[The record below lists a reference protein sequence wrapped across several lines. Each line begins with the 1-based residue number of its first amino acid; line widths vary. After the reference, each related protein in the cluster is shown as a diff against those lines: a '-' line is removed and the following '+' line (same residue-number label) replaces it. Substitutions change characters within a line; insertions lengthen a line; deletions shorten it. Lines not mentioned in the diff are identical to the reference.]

1 MALESKICYELLS
14 QIPKGKI
21 TTYKEVAKK
30 MNSKAYRAIGSL
42 IGKNPNAPKV
52 PCHRVVASNGDLGG
66 YAFGLDKKIELL
78 KVENIEIKNN
88 KVVNFQ
94 EKIFKFS

>member
-1 MALESKICYELLS
+1 MALESSKCYELLC
-14 QIPKGKI
+14 QIPKGKVS
-21 TTYKEVAKK
+21 TYKEIAKK

-66 YAFGLDKKIELL
+66 YAFGLDKKIKLL
-78 KVENIEIKNN
+78 KDEDVLVENG
-88 KVVNFQ
+88 KVVNFK

>member
-1 MALESKICYELLS
+1 MTLSAQKCYELLS

-21 TTYKEVAKK
+21 ATYKEVANKL
-30 MNSKAYRAIGSL
+30 NSKAYRAVGTL

-52 PCHRVVASNGDLGG
+52 PCHRVVTSNGLLGG

-78 KVENIEIKNN
+78 KKEGVEVKNGKIKN
-88 KVVNFQ
+88 
-94 EKIFKFS
+94 FKNIIHKF